1 MPQDEQARN
10 IINQL
15 KIASPC
21 PMEWDAM
28 ERTPEDAVRFCGECK
43 KNVYNVSQMSAS
55 EANNIL
61 QSAMANGTGACM
73 QLYRRAD
80 GTVITDDCPVGLRR
94 VRDMWRKVRS
104 VAAGFVA
111 VAVSSLPGWAQGN
124 TQGSTQGKPG
134 CAPALKGDVY
144 VPPQAERGKPMQLN
158 PAMLGGAV
166 APMNWYANAM
176 AVPSVKKIDDQIQAL
191 LKKGKLSDEESLR
204 VNRLRLEMAQE
215 ADRKGVTQFANEEL
229 TRAQA
234 QAEVNPE
241 RKELLI
247 EILKARLDVYKKLK
261 ISNTSAITDKLKSL
275 GAKY

>member
-1 MPQDEQARN
+1 
-10 IINQL
+10 
-15 KIASPC
+15 
-21 PMEWDAM
+21 
-28 ERTPEDAVRFCGECK
+28 
-43 KNVYNVSQMSAS
+43 
-55 EANNIL
+55 
-61 QSAMANGTGACM
+61 M

-104 VAAGFVA
+104 VAAGFIA
-111 VAVSSLPGWAQGN
+111 VAISALPGWAQGN
-124 TQGSTQGKPG
+124 TQGKPG

-144 VPPQAERGKPMQLN
+144 VPQQAERGKPMQLN

-166 APMNWYANAM
+166 APMNWYDNAM

-191 LKKGKLSDEESLR
+191 LKKGKLSDEESLK

-229 TRAQA
+229 SRAQA
-234 QAEVNPE
+234 QAEVKPE

-247 EILKARLDVYKKLK
+247 EILKARLDVYKKLR
-261 ISNTSAITDKLKSL
+261 INNTSAITDRLKSL
-275 GAKY
+275 GVKY

>member
-1 MPQDEQARN
+1 
-10 IINQL
+10 
-15 KIASPC
+15 
-21 PMEWDAM
+21 
-28 ERTPEDAVRFCGECK
+28 
-43 KNVYNVSQMSAS
+43 
-55 EANNIL
+55 
-61 QSAMANGTGACM
+61 M

-104 VAAGFVA
+104 VAAGFIA
-111 VAVSSLPGWAQGN
+111 VAVSSLPGWAQGS
-124 TQGSTQGKPG
+124 TQGNTQGKPG

-144 VPPQAERGKPMQLN
+144 VPPQAERGRPAQLN

-191 LKKGKLSDEESLR
+191 LKKGKLSDEESLK

-261 ISNTSAITDKLKSL
+261 ICNTSAITDKLKTL

>member
-1 MPQDEQARN
+1 MPQDDQARS

-43 KNVYNVSQMSAS
+43 KNVYNVSQMSAA
-55 EANNIL
+55 EANSIF

-104 VAAGFVA
+104 VAASFIA
-111 VAVSSLPGWAQGN
+111 LAVSTLPGWAQNG
-124 TQGSTQGKPG
+124 TQGKPG
-134 CAPALKGDVY
+134 CAPPLKGDVY
-144 VPPQAERGKPMQLN
+144 VPNSQVERGKPMQLN

-166 APMNWYANAM
+166 APMNWHDNAM

-191 LKKGKLSDEESLR
+191 TKKGKLSEEESLK
-204 VNRLRLEMAQE
+204 VNRLRLEMARE
-215 ADRKGVTQFANEEL
+215 ADKKGVSQFANEEL
-229 TRAQA
+229 ARAQVL
-234 QAEVNPE
+234 AEAKPE

-247 EILKARLDVYKKLK
+247 EILKARLELYKKLR
-261 ISNTSAITDKLKSL
+261 ITNTAPITEKLKSL
-275 GAKY
+275 GVGE

>member
-1 MPQDEQARN
+1 MPQDDQARS

-43 KNVYNVSQMSAS
+43 KNVYNVSQMSAV
-55 EANNIL
+55 EANNIF
-61 QSAMANGTGACM
+61 QSAMANGSGACM

-104 VAAGFVA
+104 VAASFIA
-111 VAVSSLPGWAQGN
+111 LAVSTLPGWAQN
-124 TQGSTQGKPG
+124 STQGKPG
-134 CAPALKGDVY
+134 CAPPLKGDVY
-144 VPPQAERGKPMQLN
+144 VPNSQVERGKPMQLN

-166 APMNWYANAM
+166 APMNWYNNAM
-176 AVPSVKKIDDQIQAL
+176 AVPSVKKIDDEIQAL
-191 LKKGKLSDEESLR
+191 LKKGNLSDEESLK
-204 VNRLRLEMAQE
+204 VNRLRLEMARE
-215 ADRKGVTQFANEEL
+215 ADKKGVTQFANEEL
-229 TRAQA
+229 ARAQS
-234 QAEVNPE
+234 QAEAKPE
-241 RKELLI
+241 RKELLV

-261 ISNTSAITDKLKSL
+261 ITNTTPITDKLKSL